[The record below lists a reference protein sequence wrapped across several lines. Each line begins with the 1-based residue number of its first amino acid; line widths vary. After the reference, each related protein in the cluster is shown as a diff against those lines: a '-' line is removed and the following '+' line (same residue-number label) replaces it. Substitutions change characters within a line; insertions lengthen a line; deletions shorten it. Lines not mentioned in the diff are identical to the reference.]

1 MPNGTQYAQAMQPIK
16 PIKDLRGVA
25 SIADMLGT
33 LDPQDAALLAQ
44 GIDPYSGD
52 MGQNTMMNNTP
63 ASNPQ
68 DAAQKA
74 QAVMDS
80 LYMALSGITPSD
92 ERSALAAASIQQAID
107 ALSGGLEEV
116 PTIGQ

>member
-1 MPNGTQYAQAMQPIK
+1 MTA
-16 PIKDLRGVA
+16 
-25 SIADMLGT
+25 

-44 GIDPYSGD
+44 GIDPYGGD
-52 MGQNTMMNNTP
+52 ISQESRMNNFP
-63 ASNPQ
+63 ASDPQ
-68 DAAQKA
+68 EAAQKA